1 VARVLNGKTDIV
13 LPGEVDGCL
22 NVFDRRGIHYVGW
35 VASFRAATL
44 MLAPQLELE
53 RVLITSWK
61 WHASFSRVFLNGGL
75 RVLRVQIER

>member
-1 VARVLNGKTDIV
+1 
-13 LPGEVDGCL
+13 
-22 NVFDRRGIHYVGW
+22 
-35 VASFRAATL
+35 